1 MKKVVDY
8 LEKTKQ
14 SILSTEL
21 MIELLEKRIKLA
33 SENVLI
39 ETEYNANE
47 LRILILKTESEIIT
61 LKKVLNEKKKY
72 FDRYSN
78 QLKSDYEVV
87 EEKYDSLMKKAELM
101 KERNDAIK
109 SFLLAIDKNAIEEN
123 PQAKVYAYKKLKELV
138 ITAN

>member
-1 MKKVVDY
+1 
-8 LEKTKQ
+8 
-14 SILSTEL
+14 
-21 MIELLEKRIKLA
+21 
-33 SENVLI
+33 VLI

-138 ITAN
+138 KIAN

>member
-14 SILSTEL
+14 SIFSTEL

-72 FDRYSN
+72 FDKYSN

-138 ITAN
+138 KTAN

>member
-14 SILSTEL
+14 SIFSTEL

-138 ITAN
+138 KIAN

>member
-87 EEKYDSLMKKAELM
+87 EEKYDSLIKKAELM

-138 ITAN
+138 KTAN

>member
-14 SILSTEL
+14 SIFSTEL

-138 ITAN
+138 KTAN

>member
-78 QLKSDYEVV
+78 QLKCDYEVV

-138 ITAN
+138 KIAN

>member
-61 LKKVLNEKKKY
+61 LKGQQMLFNLPT
-72 FDRYSN
+72 
-78 QLKSDYEVV
+78 QTT
-87 EEKYDSLMKKAELM
+87 M
-101 KERNDAIK
+101 
-109 SFLLAIDKNAIEEN
+109 LLCLTTPMMMAQTQK
-123 PQAKVYAYKKLKELV
+123 
-138 ITAN
+138 T

>member
-138 ITAN
+138 KTAN

>member
-138 ITAN
+138 KIAN